1 MTTTT
6 DRRLWSI
13 RGIMQIIDEVSQ
25 AIEERESENQQELR
39 ICDERDRDDLM
50 AYGEDLFG
58 AKVSLDDAW
67 KQLSK
72 WRESYE

>member
-13 RGIMQIIDEVSQ
+13 RGIMQIIEDVTE
-25 AIEERESENQQELR
+25 AIEDRECENTRELNM
-39 ICDERDRDDLM
+39 CDERDRDELM